1 MKRTVLF
8 AIIGLGLFSGA
19 LMAQD
24 TTQMTVTGVVE
35 KIEYVAPNPWA
46 CCKYMRIAVR
56 TAPGRIVYAWIPPSW
71 SFGIQIW
78 YRRQS

>member
-46 CCKYMRIAVR
+46 CCKL
-56 TAPGRIVYAWIPPSW
+56 
-71 SFGIQIW
+71 
-78 YRRQS
+78 